1 MPCNFCEEK
10 WIVKELNCKFKI
22 YKKPFEFRD
31 LYVRLQKISELQMQE
46 QIYKAKIEKYNSI
59 KFDEILFKIWLENEI
74 EKEYKTA
81 FLLNIHLFNLFIDKE
96 TEKIRG
102 MKIENIENL
111 IVYWKEY
118 ENILKYYKIMKKYI
132 GNEYFE

>member
-1 MPCNFCEEK
+1 
-10 WIVKELNCKFKI
+10 
-22 YKKPFEFRD
+22 
-31 LYVRLQKISELQMQE
+31 MQE